1 MPASLPKIPIG
12 RPRNPR
18 LANSHFYY
26 FYPGF
31 SQKLIQSSARNGAA
45 PSIHDDG
52 SLQVTSRRQQRSPLL
67 RYNRI
72 HKIRSVRFPS

>member
-1 MPASLPKIPIG
+1 MTASLAKIPIR
-12 RPRNPR
+12 RPGNPR
-18 LANSHFYY
+18 LTHRNFDYLYS
-26 FYPGF
+26 GL
-31 SQKLIQSSARNGAA
+31 SQKIIQSSARNGAA

-52 SLQVTSRRQQRSPLL
+52 SLQVTARRNQRPPLL